1 MACIRYLQQR
11 SSKLPLRACLSFQYL
26 SCFAKYLAKNFNS
39 AVSSIS
45 CVFAEP
51 IEAFGSTM
59 ACIRYIQKRTSKLPL
74 RACLSFQYLS
84 CFAKYLAKNF
94 NSAVSSI
101 SCVFA
106 EPIRVWQHDDC
117 IYQHSS
123 MLPLCG
129 GLPFQYLSCFAKY
142 LAKFAIQQFPQ
153 FHVCLQSLL

>member
-1 MACIRYLQQR
+1 STMACIRCLQQR

-59 ACIRYIQKRTSKLPL
+59 ACIRCLQQRSSKLPL

-84 CFAKYLAKNF
+84 CFANYLAKI
-94 NSAVSSI
+94 SI
-101 SCVFA
+101 
-106 EPIRVWQHDDC
+106 
-117 IYQHSS
+117 
-123 MLPLCG
+123 L
-129 GLPFQYLSCFAKY
+129 
-142 LAKFAIQQFPQ
+142 QFPQ
-153 FHVCLQSLL
+153 FHVCLQSLLTRLAARWRV